1 MKLFALTASALLIVP
16 FITLTAGAFEIGG
29 FEVHD
34 GDLKGKYLP
43 AGLDGCTIS
52 CYTNKHVLD
61 IVYRKNSID
70 LSFEFFDDPVLKKI
84 MERESLFKEDIKRAL
99 MNKTLHINGARVSFE
114 YEGCNVELHD
124 APTRFMK
131 IYTNKIVIRNINY
144 TIERVKE
151 NEIKLVKD
159 NITGI
164 LMSDAPM
171 QIDGNNITCYHDV
184 MLVSFSL
191 PQIKHVENDLLDGFM
206 NKMIGG
212 EVTIAGAKSNDTI
225 SYFDN
230 VTIKPVVKNGK
241 ILLTVSGDENKGGKV
256 IKVNLAR
263 NVCPSSNIVVRYD
276 GKTIKQADS
285 IEDVLN
291 PNDDGSNPEY
301 WVIEDKNG
309 VFMLISIP
317 HFSVH
322 KIDIS
327 FIVNNPL
334 FQALAIVAGLAVV
347 VAATAYMFKD

>member
-1 MKLFALTASALLIVP
+1 MKLFAVTASMLLLVP
-16 FITLTAGAFEIGG
+16 FMTMMAGAFEIGG
-29 FEVHD
+29 FEIQD

-52 CYTNKHVLD
+52 CYTHKHVLD

-70 LSFEFFDDPVLKKI
+70 LTFEFCDDPILKKI

-114 YEGCNVELHD
+114 YEGCSVELHD

-131 IYTNKIVIRNINY
+131 IYTNKIIISNINH
-144 TIERVKE
+144 TIQRVKE
-151 NEIKLVKD
+151 NEIKLIKD
-159 NITGI
+159 NLTGI
-164 LMSDAPM
+164 LMSSLPM
-171 QIDGNNITCYHDV
+171 SIDGNNITCYNDV
-184 MLVSFSL
+184 MLVSFSSA
-191 PQIKHVENDLLDGFM
+191 PMKHVENALLDGFM

-212 EVTIAGAKSNDTI
+212 EVTIAGSRSNDTI

-230 VTIKPVVKNGK
+230 VTIKPVIKHDSIV
-241 ILLTVSGDENKGGKV
+241 LTVSGDENKGGKV
-256 IKVNLAR
+256 IKVNLAK
-263 NVCPSSNIVVRYD
+263 NVCPSNKMVVKYD
-276 GKTIKQADS
+276 GVTIKEADS
-285 IEDVLN
+285 IEDILN

-309 VFMLISIP
+309 IFMLISIP
-317 HFSVH
+317 HFSTH

-334 FQALAIVAGLAVV
+334 FQALAVVAGLAVV
-347 VAATAYMFKD
+347 AAATIYMFRD